1 MVNDNSDGMLMVCVD
16 VTVHG
21 VGVAAVELIEQDW
34 AALVRAKA
42 AAKPATTNNLRMVV
56 GSGFG

>member
-1 MVNDNSDGMLMVCVD
+1 MLMVCVD